1 MIAVVGAVVASA
13 AVAHA
18 FDAAV
23 VAVADAVAAAGTVE
37 SAHPR
42 NCVVAAAAAAV
53 AVSLS
58 RPFAHQRQ
66 HVAPRQFHHSE
77 GGGGSVSYFVRVEQL
92 R

>member
-23 VAVADAVAAAGTVE
+23 VAVADVVAAAGTVE

-42 NCVVAAAAAAV
+42 NCVVAAAAAV